1 MKILVTGGAGYI
13 GSHVC
18 KALKEKGF
26 EVVVF
31 DNLERGHRDFVRWG
45 LLEEGDL
52 LEMAA
57 LGNVFKKHK
66 PSAIMHFAAYAYVGE
81 SVTNPAKYYRN
92 NVIGSLNLV
101 EAARA
106 HGVENIIFSSTCA
119 VYGIPGAVPIT
130 EKMPLN
136 PINPYGN
143 TKLAIERLL
152 EDYGSAYGMKSVRL
166 RYFNAAGADPDGETG
181 EDHSPEPH
189 LIPLALS
196 AALGRRDDITVYG
209 DDYDTPDGT
218 CLRDYIHVT
227 DLAEAHVRALEYLLK
242 GGETTAINLG
252 NSQGHSVKEVIDTV
266 KRVSQRDFRVRVG
279 PRRPGDPPSLIGS
292 NKMAEKVLGWR
303 PQRSELKT
311 IIEDAWRWQ
320 VKRFGR

>member
-13 GSHVC
+13 GSHTC

-31 DNLERGHRDFVRWG
+31 DNLEYGHRDLAHWG
-45 LLEEGDL
+45 LFEKGDL
-52 LEMAA
+52 LDRAA

-81 SVTNPAKYYRN
+81 SVTNPSKYYKN
-92 NVIGSLNLV
+92 NVIGSLNLA
-101 EAARA
+101 ETARA
-106 HGVENIIFSSTCA
+106 HGVEKIIFSSTCA
-119 VYGIPGAVPIT
+119 VYGRPTTVPIT
-130 EKMPLN
+130 EEMPLN

-143 TKLAIERLL
+143 TKLTIEKLL
-152 EDYGSAYGMKSVRL
+152 EDYGSAYDMRSVRL

-181 EDHSPEPH
+181 EDHTPETH
-189 LIPLALS
+189 LIPLVLD
-196 AALGRRDDITVYG
+196 AALGRRDDVTIYG
-209 DDYDTPDGT
+209 DDYDTLDGT

-227 DLAEAHVRALEYLLK
+227 DLAEAHVLALEYLLK
-242 GGETTAINLG
+242 GGDTQAINLG
-252 NSQGHSVKEVIDTV
+252 NSRGHSVKEVIDTIKEV
-266 KRVSQRDFRVRVG
+266 TESEFKVIIG

-292 NKMAEKVLGWR
+292 NKKAEEILGWR
-303 PQRSELKT
+303 PQRSDIRT